1 MLLSNLNNLG
11 WKMKTLLFSGVFILG
26 IIAVGLMGS
35 YTIYTQ
41 NLSVQ
46 RAMSNSQERVDKAAD
61 SRAILLD
68 MMRAQAQ
75 LIAEAEQDQIRT
87 ASVNAIRSLS
97 LLDENIQ
104 NLEQS
109 LQGNAKVKE
118 LSATLAETRPAL
130 MQVIKA
136 ARANDDETA
145 MLKTKEMMHS
155 LTRIEELSQQIVE
168 AEREAMLG
176 MMSEQQQAGYEAI
189 MALVVAIGVFVVGAI
204 GLSII
209 VAHKVTRPLGALQA
223 SMESLSNGDLRLK
236 LGEAGK
242 DEIGLTIAA
251 MSKTIQ
257 ELHSIVSR
265 IDEGANGVGGEAA
278 VINKSADVIRCISKK
293 LHESVA
299 QLMQQSEAIMNYGG
313 HVGENIDHADRAA
326 VEASKVSRHVTELIG
341 STLAGFERFQSNLE
355 QTRKVTED
363 LSRATEMIA
372 TITGSI
378 QDISGQTNLL
388 ALNAAIEAA
397 RAGEHGRGFAVVA
410 DEVRNL
416 ATRTDSFASEIAGLV
431 AAVSGDV
438 GRATEMLGKTVEEA
452 RANIAHLQKVAEAV
466 ELSAEQVIAI
476 QNIMQRAVQVIAD
489 QKRSIETVHEAVNR
503 LSELSANGNEQT
515 QNLRTSA
522 ESMTV
527 AAEELRQVVNRF
539 KL

>member
-1 MLLSNLNNLG
+1 MLLSNLNDLG
-11 WKMKTLLFSGVFILG
+11 WKKKTLLFSGVFILG
-26 IIAVGLMGS
+26 IVLVGLMGS

-41 NLSVQ
+41 NLSMQ
-46 RAMSNSQERVDKAAD
+46 QAISHSQERVDKAAD

-75 LIAEAEQDQIRT
+75 LIAEAEKDEIRT

-109 LQGNAKVKE
+109 LHGNTKVQE
-118 LSATLAETRPAL
+118 LSVTLAATRPAL
-130 MQVIKA
+130 MEVIKA

-145 MLKTKEMMHS
+145 MIKTKEMMQS
-155 LTRIEELSQQIVE
+155 LNRIETLSSEIVE
-168 AEREAMLG
+168 AERKAMLEN
-176 MMSEQQQAGYEAI
+176 MDAQQESGYQAI
-189 MALVVAIGVFVVGAI
+189 TVLIISIGVFVIGAI
-204 GLSII
+204 GLSLI
-209 VAHKVTRPLGALQA
+209 VAHKVTRPLGTLQA
-223 SMESLSNGDLRLK
+223 SMEALSNGDLRLK

-242 DEIGLTIAA
+242 DEIGMTIAA
-251 MSKTIQ
+251 MSKTIT
-257 ELHSIVSR
+257 ELHSIISS

-299 QLMQQSEAIMNYGG
+299 ELMQQSEAIMTYGG

-326 VEASKVSRHVTELIG
+326 VEASKVSRHVSELIG

-438 GRATEMLGKTVEEA
+438 GRATEMLGKTVDEA
-452 RANIAHLQKVAEAV
+452 RANIANLQKVAEEV
-466 ELSAEQVIAI
+466 ELSAEQVSAI
-476 QNIMQRAVQVIAD
+476 QSIMKRAVQVIAD
-489 QKRSIETVHEAVNR
+489 QKRAIETVHQAVNR
-503 LSELSANGNEQT
+503 LGELSANGNEQT
-515 QNLRTSA
+515 QKLRTSA

-527 AAEELRQVVNRF
+527 AADELREVVNRF